1 MDFESYREE
10 VTKELLDK
18 LNCDNIENIKHC
30 YHKLALQYRNDLRE
44 INESY
49 SLLRDRDKLKQFVQD
64 KWDILQKH
72 IINDSKV
79 SIILKQLGHQIKS
92 KEENYQLFQNIIGEI
107 TILYRKPFDINHLK
121 HLEHIEGFYK
131 LYNTID
137 SIKSN
142 IDINYIPLN
151 NFVESYNTIKTLDYI
166 REILYNKDIKQY
178 NIQEFYDFINKYINT

>member
-10 VTKELLDK
+10 VTKELLGK

-30 YHKLALQYRNDLRE
+30 YHKLALQNRNDLRE

-72 IINDSKV
+72 IINDNKV

-151 NFVESYNTIKTLDYI
+151 NFVETYNTIKTLDYI

-178 NIQEFYDFINKYINT
+178 NIQELYDFINKF